1 MKGDPV
7 IDVVGM
13 SRRYGSGKEAFDA
26 VRNLDLSVQEGEL
39 FGLLGT
45 NGAGK
50 TSTLEVIQGLSR
62 ASAGTVRVL
71 GMDPV
76 RNRKQIRPSLGIML
90 QKGGLPQDLT
100 ARESLAMW
108 AGTCSNPLPVDEVLE
123 RVDMRDRGDTRVKF
137 LSGGEA
143 RRLDLACAIIGRPL
157 VLFLDEPTTG
167 LDPESRRNTWQLIAD
182 LKASG
187 VTIMLTTHYLD
198 EAESLCDQLAIM
210 HRGSVVRSGTVAD
223 VVADHPAQIK
233 LHRPGLPL
241 PALAGAE
248 VRVENDLVVITTR
261 TVQETLTELL
271 LWAQHNNILLTGL
284 DARAASLETVFLS
297 IADQFD
303 HHATLE
309 GASFTLLG
317 RNRLLLFNAIVLPLI
332 FPVGMLYLS
341 RDGGLSD
348 KSVSAGLEVFA
359 LFLLVFVVFYNLL
372 SVYAT
377 RRDELV
383 LKRLRTGECSDA
395 EILAGPAVPS
405 WVLTGLLS
413 VVIGIAVMV
422 LGGSAPVNPVLV
434 LVAVIG
440 GAALFTAL
448 ALITSAVTRNAEAA
462 QITCMPI
469 LILAT
474 AGMSSIRNVVPDNV
488 ARILDFTPLAAVVD
502 LLNLG
507 WLGRT
512 TGELADLGD
521 APGAAAGFVD
531 TFGSA
536 AQPLL
541 VMLAWIVGSVLI
553 ANVHFRWEPR
563 S

>member
-1 MKGDPV
+1 M

-248 VRVENDLVVITTR
+248 Y
-261 TVQETLTELL
+261 
-271 LWAQHNNILLTGL
+271 
-284 DARAASLETVFLS
+284 ASKT
-297 IADQFD
+297 I
-303 HHATLE
+303 
-309 GASFTLLG
+309 
-317 RNRLLLFNAIVLPLI
+317 
-332 FPVGMLYLS
+332 
-341 RDGGLSD
+341 
-348 KSVSAGLEVFA
+348 
-359 LFLLVFVVFYNLL
+359 
-372 SVYAT
+372 
-377 RRDELV
+377 
-383 LKRLRTGECSDA
+383 
-395 EILAGPAVPS
+395 
-405 WVLTGLLS
+405 W
-413 VVIGIAVMV
+413 
-422 LGGSAPVNPVLV
+422 
-434 LVAVIG
+434 
-440 GAALFTAL
+440 
-448 ALITSAVTRNAEAA
+448 
-462 QITCMPI
+462 
-469 LILAT
+469 
-474 AGMSSIRNVVPDNV
+474 
-488 ARILDFTPLAAVVD
+488 
-502 LLNLG
+502 
-507 WLGRT
+507 W
-512 TGELADLGD
+512 
-521 APGAAAGFVD
+521 
-531 TFGSA
+531 
-536 AQPLL
+536 
-541 VMLAWIVGSVLI
+541 
-553 ANVHFRWEPR
+553 
-563 S
+563 

>member
-62 ASAGTVRVL
+62 SSAGTVRVL

-248 VRVENDLVVITTR
+248 VRVENDLVLITTR

-271 LWAQHNNILLTGL
+271 LWAQHNDVLLTGL

-309 GASFTLLG
+309 GAS
-317 RNRLLLFNAIVLPLI
+317 A
-332 FPVGMLYLS
+332 
-341 RDGGLSD
+341 
-348 KSVSAGLEVFA
+348 
-359 LFLLVFVVFYNLL
+359 
-372 SVYAT
+372 
-377 RRDELV
+377 
-383 LKRLRTGECSDA
+383 
-395 EILAGPAVPS
+395 
-405 WVLTGLLS
+405 
-413 VVIGIAVMV
+413 
-422 LGGSAPVNPVLV
+422 
-434 LVAVIG
+434 
-440 GAALFTAL
+440 
-448 ALITSAVTRNAEAA
+448 
-462 QITCMPI
+462 
-469 LILAT
+469 
-474 AGMSSIRNVVPDNV
+474 
-488 ARILDFTPLAAVVD
+488 
-502 LLNLG
+502 
-507 WLGRT
+507 
-512 TGELADLGD
+512 
-521 APGAAAGFVD
+521 
-531 TFGSA
+531 
-536 AQPLL
+536 
-541 VMLAWIVGSVLI
+541 
-553 ANVHFRWEPR
+553 
-563 S
+563 